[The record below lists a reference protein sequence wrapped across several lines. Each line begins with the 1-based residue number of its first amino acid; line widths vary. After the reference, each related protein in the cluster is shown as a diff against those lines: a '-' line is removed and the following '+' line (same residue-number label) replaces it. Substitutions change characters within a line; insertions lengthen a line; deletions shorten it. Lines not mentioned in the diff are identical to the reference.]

1 MERDRFVSLNEN
13 YENQR
18 YIGFRRRINNMNRNF
33 DYNNDNT
40 ISSNISKTKIILLL
54 VMTIILSLSN
64 YFYNWNNNISIIADE
79 PRTILSIFDNNIFKI
94 NPPLNDQKKIS
105 QIRNLKEEKN
115 EGSNLSINTSDNN
128 NKSKFDDYD
137 EFDRFSRY
145 SLLKDYEMKKK
156 IFNKLDKYYYKFNW
170 TSIKTKND
178 FSSLYKI
185 GDSFEGEGI
194 FKIEKKSKL
203 ISDFIHITMKAYE
216 LSFIDNWIIFASHI
230 NLEDLSIN
238 YEEIKNFNSF
248 EINGI
253 FSTTFFK
260 GEFFEIVNEDE
271 PKYCQ
276 TLYKLK
282 FPYEIQKPNIKN
294 KNYSLLLEN
303 LDNIGNIFINLNN
316 FTMFIESSCGFKFEI
331 KAAIYDNI
339 IEDKNIENKINIYC
353 LITGLSGLFYVFG
366 IYSIIYNIKKSENVI
381 SVISSDCLLINPIWN
396 TYIALADIN
405 MAMRLNNNFYPLLL
419 LILFNVT
426 KFIYFDFYLL
436 ALYWKKK
443 RNYISVG
450 RYIKERLRFYLIY
463 YIISFCSFMWI
474 NIFFNYALIMLLCIC
489 LWIPQIIFNIKRNNR
504 YSYPFLYIISST
516 FDKLIYPIYFRAF
529 KDNFIGSKVNSNLIT
544 IMILFVIF
552 TIIILYVQIFYEPR
566 FMLPK
571 SFHKN
576 EFNFYKTKNEL
587 ISIRKDIE
595 LEECVI
601 CLTPIFEIELNQNN
615 KMVEMEDKSNKNIN
629 EEKLDISDDSTNNS
643 SILTNSNINEEGD
656 EQEKI
661 IINNNLSESDNAK
674 LIEKNNIPE
683 KKNILM
689 TIIKIIKILFIDNF
703 FCFYKASIASNGEL
717 YMFTPCSHVFHRE
730 CLEKWFEFKKE
741 CPNCRISM
749 KEYLE

>member
-238 YEEIKNFNSF
+238 YEEIKNANSF

-339 IEDKNIENKINIYC
+339 IEDKIIENKINIYC
-353 LITGLSGLFYVFG
+353 LVTGLSGLFYVFG

-615 KMVEMEDKSNKNIN
+615 KMVEMEDKSNKTIN
-629 EEKLDISDDSTNNS
+629 EERLDISDDSTNNS

-674 LIEKNNIPE
+674 LIEENNIPE

-689 TIIKIIKILFIDNF
+689 TIIKIIKILFTDNF
-703 FCFYKASIASNGEL
+703 FCFYKADIASNGEL

>member
-474 NIFFNYALIMLLCIC
+474 NIFFNYALILLLCIC

-552 TIIILYVQIFYEPR
+552 TIIILYIQIFYEPR

-615 KMVEMEDKSNKNIN
+615 KMVEMEDKSNKTIN
-629 EEKLDISDDSTNNS
+629 EERLDISDDSTNNS

-689 TIIKIIKILFIDNF
+689 TIIKIIKILFTDNF
-703 FCFYKASIASNGEL
+703 FCFYKADIASNGEL

>member
-689 TIIKIIKILFIDNF
+689 TIIKIIKILFTDNF
-703 FCFYKASIASNGEL
+703 FCFYKADIASNGEL

>member
-238 YEEIKNFNSF
+238 YEEIKNTNSF

-260 GEFFEIVNEDE
+260 GEFFEIINEDE

-339 IEDKNIENKINIYC
+339 IEDKIIENKINIYC
-353 LITGLSGLFYVFG
+353 LVTGLSGLFYVFG

-381 SVISSDCLLINPIWN
+381 SVISADCLLINPIWN

-674 LIEKNNIPE
+674 LIEENNFPE

-689 TIIKIIKILFIDNF
+689 TIIKIIKILFTDNF
-703 FCFYKASIASNGEL
+703 FCFYKANIASNGEL

>member
-94 NPPLNDQKKIS
+94 NPPLNYQKKIS

-353 LITGLSGLFYVFG
+353 LVTGLSGLFYVFG

-552 TIIILYVQIFYEPR
+552 TIIILYIQIFYEPR

-674 LIEKNNIPE
+674 LIEENNIPE

-689 TIIKIIKILFIDNF
+689 TIIKIIKILFTDNF
-703 FCFYKASIASNGEL
+703 FCFYKADIASNGEL

>member
-474 NIFFNYALIMLLCIC
+474 NIFFNYALILLLCIC